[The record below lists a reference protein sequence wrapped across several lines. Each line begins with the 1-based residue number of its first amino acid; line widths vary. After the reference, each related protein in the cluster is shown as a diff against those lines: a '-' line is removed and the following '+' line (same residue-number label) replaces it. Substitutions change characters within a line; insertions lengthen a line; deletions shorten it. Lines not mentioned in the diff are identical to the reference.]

1 MRNPIVLG
9 APQAAIAVST
19 AMPLL
24 QKICKKSC
32 YSSIRLVREPA
43 GTRNCGGEKLLL
55 RVVFAAEK
63 FIPFDGGDDANGA
76 FVARFGP
83 LNAAEATHAHRTGQG
98 DFVRQSQEN
107 FDGRAFPH
115 VFGKKKVDA
124 TRTDVAGF
132 GACLANRGARSPSDG
147 ERQPH
152 LKALRSA
159 AF

>member
-1 MRNPIVLG
+1 
-9 APQAAIAVST
+9 
-19 AMPLL
+19 MPLL

-32 YSSIRLVREPA
+32 YYSIRLRREPA
-43 GTRNCGGEKLLL
+43 GTRNCSSEKLLL
-55 RVVFAAEK
+55 RVVVAAEK

-124 TRTDVAGF
+124 TRTNVAGF
-132 GACLANRGARSPSDG
+132 GACLANRSARSPSDS

-152 LKALRSA
+152 LEALRSA